1 MLLIVS
7 IALLLCAVFFLIV
20 SKKMHSNVVRKKKHY
35 RIPKGKMTY
44 SDLNVPAKPFFSK
57 RYRTTGKPDY
67 VIIENNK
74 YIPIELKSGSH
85 IMPRKNHIMQLATYC
100 QLLEET
106 YGGFVPY
113 GRLVYNDADFKIPF
127 DPKLR
132 FELESVITTM
142 RKSLQHG
149 NVEINHSDINKC
161 RSCSMKKYCNDNLI

>member
-1 MLLIVS
+1 
-7 IALLLCAVFFLIV
+7 
-20 SKKMHSNVVRKKKHY
+20 MHSNVVRKKKHY

-85 IMPRKNHIMQLATYC
+85 LMPRKNHILQLATYC

-132 FELESVITTM
+132 FELESVIATM
-142 RKSLQHG
+142 RKSLQYG
-149 NVEINHSDINKC
+149 KVDLNHNDPGRC
-161 RSCSMKKYCNDNLI
+161 RACSMREYCRDNLI

>member
-1 MLLIVS
+1 MLIVS
-7 IALLLCAVFFLIV
+7 IALFASAVFFLAI
-20 SKKMHSNVVRKKKHY
+20 SKKIHNNVIYKKKQY
-35 RIPKGKMTY
+35 RIPKGKITY
-44 SDLNVPAKPFFSK
+44 SDLNIPAKPYFSK

-67 VIIENNK
+67 VIIENDK

-85 IMPRKNHIMQLATYC
+85 HMPRKNHILQLATYC

-113 GRLVYNDADFKIPF
+113 GRLVYNDSDFKIPF

-142 RKSLQHG
+142 RNSLHHG
-149 NVEINHSDINKC
+149 DVELNHNDPSKC
-161 RSCSMKKYCNDNLI
+161 RHCSMRKYCRDNLI